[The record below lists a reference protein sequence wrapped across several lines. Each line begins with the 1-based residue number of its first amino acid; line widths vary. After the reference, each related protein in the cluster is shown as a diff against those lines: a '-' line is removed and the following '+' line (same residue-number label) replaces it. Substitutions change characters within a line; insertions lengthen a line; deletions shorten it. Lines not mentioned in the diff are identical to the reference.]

1 MGLGDGQTLI
11 AFQKYNFDTTHMKT
25 VRTSTSTSEMT
36 EHDTFP
42 ISPSRALVVDA
53 GFLASKRHISYGL
66 IEVDISEMKKKRVLI
81 QETTGEKLSVTAYL
95 VACLARAVAADP
107 QVQAYQKGRKLVVFH
122 DVDVVT
128 MVEPQAGAVAIPHI
142 IRNANTLSVKQIS
155 DEIRFIQAN
164 PERSEQQSGKLISLA
179 PKIPR
184 WCRLLFFRWMK
195 RDPERI
201 RKMQGTVIMTSVGM
215 FGKGGGWGLTYLP
228 LHTLGV
234 TVGGIQTKP
243 AFVNDTVIPR
253 EYLSLTLAFD
263 HDLVDGAPAARFAK
277 GLVELIESASLLDAT
292 LALNE

>member
-1 MGLGDGQTLI
+1 
-11 AFQKYNFDTTHMKT
+11 
-25 VRTSTSTSEMT
+25 MT
-36 EHDTFP
+36 EPSTFDVFP

-53 GFLASKRHISYGL
+53 GFLASKRHISHGL
-66 IEVDISEMKKKRVLI
+66 IEVDISEMKKRRVLI
-81 QETTGEKLSVTAYL
+81 EETTGEKLSFTAYL

-107 QVQAYQKGRKLVVFH
+107 QVQAYRKGRKLVVFH

-128 MVEPQAGAVAIPHI
+128 MVEPQKGAVAIPHI
-142 IRNANTLSVKQIS
+142 IRNANALSVKQIS
-155 DEIRFIQAN
+155 DEIRSIQAN
-164 PERSEQQSGKLISLA
+164 PEKSEQQSGKLISLA

-184 WCRLLFFRWMK
+184 WCRLLFFQWMK

-201 RKMQGTVIMTSVGM
+201 RRMQGTVIMTSVGM

-243 AFVNDTVIPR
+243 AFVNDTVVPR

-263 HDLVDGAPAARFAK
+263 HDIVDGAPAARFAK
-277 GLVELIESASLLDAT
+277 GLVELIESASLLDEKVA
-292 LALNE
+292 ANEEQ

>member
-1 MGLGDGQTLI
+1 MTEP
-11 AFQKYNFDTTHMKT
+11 
-25 VRTSTSTSEMT
+25 STSTF
-36 EHDTFP
+36 DTLP

-66 IEVDISEMKKKRVLI
+66 IEVDISEMKKRRVLI
-81 QETTGEKLSVTAYL
+81 EETTGEKLSFTAYL

-107 QVQAYQKGRKLVVFH
+107 QVQAYRKGRKLVVFH

-128 MVEPQAGAVAIPHI
+128 MVEPQKGAVAIPHI
-142 IRNANTLSVKQIS
+142 IRKANTLSVKQIS
-155 DEIRFIQAN
+155 DEIRSIQAN
-164 PERSEQQSGKLISLA
+164 PEKSEQQSGKLISLA

-201 RKMQGTVIMTSVGM
+201 RTMQGTVIMTSVGM

-243 AFVNDTVIPR
+243 AFVNDTVVPR

-263 HDLVDGAPAARFAK
+263 HDIVDGAPATRFAK
-277 GLVELIESASLLDAT
+277 GLVELIESASLLDEK
-292 LALNE
+292 LAANEEK